1 MIAPIFKDLSG
12 TIEEFY
18 LSEQETRDLSRYVL
32 DSMSKE
38 YMENWERLIENN
50 LHGTRQEYMD
60 AIFSE
65 RPDDFTA
72 IFGMTPRQSKL
83 GVMIEEGSS
92 QFDIKEG
99 MSKSGK
105 RKFKAD
111 GGWYM
116 TIPFRHATSEAVAES
131 FSSKMPVSVE
141 QLVKTSSKPL
151 RLKDLPGNYQ
161 KISTSH
167 AGYKHK
173 AAIYEG
179 LHRRDISSTKKENRG
194 DYYTFRRISD
204 NSEDNSWMHPGFQA
218 LKLMDKALNDTRFD
232 FVSNRAID
240 EFLTKKFS

>member
-1 MIAPIFKDLSG
+1 MIAPVFIDLSG
-12 TIEEFY
+12 TIDEFY

-38 YMENWERLIENN
+38 YMENWERLIETN
-50 LHGTRQEYMD
+50 LHGTRQEYMN

-83 GVMIEEGSS
+83 GVMIEEGAS

-131 FSSKMPVSVE
+131 FSSKMPGSIE

-151 RLKDLPGNYQ
+151 KLSDLPGNYQ
-161 KISTSH
+161 KIHTSH
-167 AGYKHK
+167 AGYTHK

-179 LHRRDISSTKKENRG
+179 LHRRDISSTDKEKRG
-194 DYYTFRRISD
+194 GYYTFRRISES
-204 NSEDNSWMHPGFQA
+204 SEDNSWMHPGFVP
-218 LKLMDKALNDTRFD
+218 LKLMEQAISNTRFD
-232 FVSNRAID
+232 FVTDRAID
-240 EFLTKKFS
+240 EFLTKRFS